1 MRKALRLWIVI
12 FVIICIW
19 IYFLFISPKI
29 FNNKILV
36 VPNIIEMS
44 EEEGIETLKTSKIKY
59 KIIYLENQDNIVL
72 RTMPYPNTKIKGN
85 YEVEV
90 FVGKVMPASYKSF
103 IGQAYDDVKDK
114 INIICN
120 NNGIKLKIKYEQNSN
135 VLDGVIINESIN
147 NGQYLEGI
155 EELTITISSNN
166 TKLLMPNFVGKHIN
180 EVVEFANKNNLMM
193 IFIYLETP
201 ILEDIILHQSIKENT
216 VIDKN
221 SNYKIEIY
229 VSKGIS

>member
-44 EEEGIETLKTSKIKY
+44 EEEGIETLKMSKIKY

-85 YEVEV
+85 YEIEV
-90 FVGKVMPASYKSF
+90 FIGKVMPASYKSF
-103 IGQAYDDVKDK
+103 IGQVYDDVKDK

-180 EVVEFANKNNLMM
+180 EVVEFANKNNLLV

-229 VSKGIS
+229 VSKGIG